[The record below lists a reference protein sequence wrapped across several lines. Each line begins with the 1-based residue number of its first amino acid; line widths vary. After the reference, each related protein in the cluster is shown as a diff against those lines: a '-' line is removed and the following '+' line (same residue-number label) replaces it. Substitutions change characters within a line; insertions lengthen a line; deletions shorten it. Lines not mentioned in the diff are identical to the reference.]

1 MNSSGKKRVLCVW
14 MSLAPVVC
22 ALGGFA
28 TPVDAQTAVSLAASR
43 SNSVAAAAMPGTPA
57 VAAAELAR
65 RVKTAL
71 HAAPYFYDEHVT
83 VSVEQG
89 DVVLRGFV
97 LSSLDLQ
104 DAIRIAR
111 KAAGDSRVVDN
122 LAIELNGQS
131 GRH

>member
-22 ALGGFA
+22 GLGGFA
-28 TPVDAQTAVSLAASR
+28 SPVRAQTAVMSGA
-43 SNSVAAAAMPGTPA
+43 PA
-57 VAAAELAR
+57 VAAGELAQ

-71 HAAPYFYDEHVT
+71 HADPYFYDEHVT

>member
-1 MNSSGKKRVLCVW
+1 MMSSGKKQVLCVW
-14 MSLAPVVC
+14 LSLAPLTC
-22 ALGGFA
+22 GLGGFA
-28 TPVDAQTAVSLAASR
+28 TPVGAQTAVSLAASG
-43 SNSVAAAAMPGTPA
+43 SNPVAAAVMPGAPA
-57 VAAAELAR
+57 VATGELAR

-71 HAAPYFYDEHVT
+71 HADPYFYDEHVT

-89 DVVLRGFV
+89 AVVLHGFV

-111 KAAGDSRVVDN
+111 KAAGDTRVVDN
-122 LAIELNGQS
+122 LSIELNGHS